1 MYVCIYANVTINTK
15 AHIRT
20 PTLSFVLASLPWA
33 RKKSQQL
40 VLSLFC
46 DNFSLSFFF
55 CLCVSVTKFYFPSLW
70 AVLVS
75 KRMLSVL
82 RYGCPSYASCR
93 FVSLLS
99 RAESGT
105 VASWAS
111 PPHAGSKAT
120 VYGNTVKIMLHKAL
134 RGTKELKQAGK
145 SLQRDLRS
153 ACGVWSV
160 VI

>member
-20 PTLSFVLASLPWA
+20 PHSKFCSGFFTLGPEKISTTGSLPLLW
-33 RKKSQQL
+33 QF
-40 VLSLFC
+40 LSL
-46 DNFSLSFFF
+46 FFF

-75 KRMLSVL
+75 KRMFSVL